1 MERLL
6 DTSQDQTWFNAL
18 KYGEISQI
26 VDILDKV
33 EQKEKDQLLNGT
45 FKLDSTVQTSLSK
58 TFQITKPW
66 TLAVIYSSDET
77 VEYLFK
83 QGICILEQDFNKNN
97 CIHLMCYAAH
107 LNAAPGQFY
116 SKIDSIS

>member
-1 MERLL
+1 MVSVLFRIKSHQATMERLL

-18 KYGEISQI
+18 KYGEIRQI
-26 VDILDKV
+26 VEFLDKV

-66 TLAVIYSSDET
+66 TLAVIYSSR
-77 VEYLFK
+77 
-83 QGICILEQDFNKNN
+83 
-97 CIHLMCYAAH
+97 
-107 LNAAPGQFY
+107 
-116 SKIDSIS
+116 